1 METTKKTKAMYFS
14 ELREMVINYVT
25 DVELQDGLLDFI
37 DNEVATLEKRK
48 EAAKVRAEKKKA
60 ESDVLT
66 DKIYE
71 ILHYDYITVN
81 DIIEQLD
88 EEDISANKIT
98 SRLGK
103 LVKAGRVEKERIK
116 VKEDGSRRM
125 GYRKTEEVAA

>member
-37 DNEVATLEKRK
+37 DKEVATLEKRK